1 MPKEIFSIKQTFRL
15 AYKMIYSIKEHN
27 KKISLFHTD
36 NIRSSKNKME
46 KPRPKILIVENEN
59 IIAIDIK
66 NTLHRI
72 GLDVLDIV
80 SSGEEA
86 IRKVNDVIPDLI
98 LMDISLDGALDGI
111 ETAEIL
117 SAKYDIPVIY
127 MTGMNTRETLQRA
140 KITEPYGFLLKPFD
154 SREIEIAIE
163 MAFIKRGIFYED
175 KADSAF
181 PAIFAN

>member
-1 MPKEIFSIKQTFRL
+1 MQK
-15 AYKMIYSIKEHN
+15 
-27 KKISLFHTD
+27 
-36 NIRSSKNKME
+36 SK
-46 KPRPKILIVENEN
+46 PKILIAENEN

-72 GLDVLDIV
+72 GFEVLDIV
-80 SSGEEA
+80 SSGEEVL
-86 IRKVNDVIPDLI
+86 RKIKDEVPDLI

-127 MTGMNTRETLQRA
+127 MTGLNTRETIQRA

-163 MAFIKRGIFYED
+163 MAFIKRGLYFED
-175 KADSAF
+175 KTDSMF
-181 PAIFAN
+181 PEIFSN

>member
-1 MPKEIFSIKQTFRL
+1 MQKFK
-15 AYKMIYSIKEHN
+15 
-27 KKISLFHTD
+27 
-36 NIRSSKNKME
+36 
-46 KPRPKILIVENEN
+46 PKILIAENEN

-66 NTLHRI
+66 NTLYRLGYEI
-72 GLDVLDIV
+72 LDIV
-80 SSGEEA
+80 NSGEEVL
-86 IRKVNDVIPDLI
+86 RKVKDEVPDLI

-163 MAFIKRGIFYED
+163 MAFIKRGFDLED
-175 KADSAF
+175 QTDSRF
-181 PAIFAN
+181 PAIFSN